1 MTFKDKMRN
10 ELINAGKRADDKG
23 KDFTFMLD
31 VLGMIIFCS
40 LK

>member
-23 KDFTFMLD
+23 MLSIYLD
-31 VLGMIIFCS
+31 LPLI
-40 LK
+40 